1 MSQTPSVDR
10 SIAPPGAAKV
20 CRGPCATLKPLGAFW
35 ASDGTPDG
43 RTYWCG
49 PCSTARRKE
58 RDRANA
64 AALKFKI
71 ASMRDLPL

>member
-1 MSQTPSVDR
+1 MRKTPSVDALL
-10 SIAPPGAAKV
+10 APPGAAKV

-64 AALKFKI
+64 AALRIKI
-71 ASMRDLPL
+71 ASMREIR